1 MSELATR
8 TSSHLQVAPT
18 VTRDRMDLLKR
29 TIAGDIKPPLTD
41 HELELFAEVAN
52 RKGLD
57 PFARQIH
64 VTKRQGKLIIQ
75 TGIDG
80 FRLIAE
86 RTGRY
91 DGQDGPWWCGED
103 GQWRDVWPSNDP
115 PMAAKVIVYRS
126 DSGRGFTGIAH
137 WREYA
142 QYTTDNDGRRL
153 NRMWETM
160 KAGQLAKCAE
170 ALALRK
176 GFPQDLSGIYTT
188 DEIVY
193 EESPGPIQVTTA
205 PAGPGANTSV
215 TTIPTLDQIKRI
227 RTPEAA
233 DKLIKQAGPE
243 FAELAGRAVLAI
255 TGDEIRTRDQARDWW
270 TLASVKDRREVLEY
284 AVELHEQQQYEM
296 SPASPAPP
304 ATTGDNK
311 VDPAPSGEGGAGSD
325 QPTLDGEP

>member
-18 VTRDRMDLLKR
+18 ITRDRLDLLKR
-29 TIAGDIKPPLTD
+29 TIAGDVTPPLTD
-41 HELELFAEVAN
+41 DELELFAEVAN

-103 GQWRDVWPSNDP
+103 GQWRDVWLSDEP
-115 PMAAKVIVYRS
+115 PTAAKVIVYRS
-126 DSGRGFTGIAH
+126 ESARGFTGIAH

-142 QYTTDNDGRRL
+142 QYADAGRRL

-176 GFPQDLSGIYTT
+176 GFPQDLSGMYVPE
-188 DEIVY
+188 EIGV
-193 EESPGPIQVTTA
+193 EEVSPGPVQVTRT
-205 PAGPGANTSV
+205 PAGPGAATNSV
-215 TTIPTLDQIKRI
+215 PTLDQVKRV
-227 RTPEAA
+227 RSAGAA
-233 DKLIKQAGPE
+233 HALIKAAPPTFQALVPRAIADVHTKDPHWFWDNDKNPE
-243 FAELAGRAVLAI
+243 HWRG
-255 TGDEIRTRDQARDWW
+255 
-270 TLASVKDRREVLEY
+270 VLEY
-284 AVELHEQQQYEM
+284 AVELHDQHQHET
-296 SPASPAPP
+296 SAADPSSPP
-304 ATTGDNK
+304 AADQTSPSAETTKGKGGQAEGD
-311 VDPAPSGEGGAGSD
+311 DPEGGDDIAGD
-325 QPTLDGEP
+325 